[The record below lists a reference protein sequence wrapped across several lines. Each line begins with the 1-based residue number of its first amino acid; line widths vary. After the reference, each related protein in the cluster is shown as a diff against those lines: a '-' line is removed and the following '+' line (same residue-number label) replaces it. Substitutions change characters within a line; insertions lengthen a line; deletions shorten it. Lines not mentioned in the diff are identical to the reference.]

1 MIKCTRN
8 FWIADYIRN
17 VFGNALAFLEC
28 TENSWDVT
36 RILEVFQSLPKWI
49 SYILI
54 APSSHHSIAID
65 WETGSLWPKISKP
78 SGFPFL
84 FFANFQFVLIN
95 MEFKH
100 HVELYFVFQ
109 SVYVQFLIFYEIKE
123 LTLQKPFFYESGN
136 IKFLKEVKSLYNSDS
151 CIVYGHGIF
160 CE

>member
-1 MIKCTRN
+1 
-8 FWIADYIRN
+8 
-17 VFGNALAFLEC
+17 
-28 TENSWDVT
+28 
-36 RILEVFQSLPKWI
+36 
-49 SYILI
+49 
-54 APSSHHSIAID
+54 
-65 WETGSLWPKISKP
+65 
-78 SGFPFL
+78 
-84 FFANFQFVLIN
+84 